1 MTGTTIR
8 SLGLAALVAL
18 AAAGCGSSAG
28 SASASPER
36 SSRGALLTVAGTKY
50 GRAIADRKG
59 EALYLFTADGRGPSK
74 CYGACAKAW
83 PPLLTRG
90 KPQVGRGLKASA
102 VGTRRRSD
110 GKLQVTYKGQPLY
123 YFVGDAPGNILCQNV
138 NEYGGDWLIVLPSG
152 APNRAPR

>member
-1 MTGTTIR
+1 MTATRIR
-8 SLGLAALVAL
+8 GLGLWALVGLAAV
-18 AAAGCGSSAG
+18 GCGSSVG
-28 SASASPER
+28 SASATPVGSPR
-36 SSRGALLTVAGTKY
+36 AALLTVVKTKY

-74 CYGACAKAW
+74 CYDACAKAW

-90 KPQVGRGLKASA
+90 APQVGRGLNASA

-110 GKLQVTYKGQPLY
+110 GKLQVTYKGRPLY
-123 YFVGDAPGNILCQNV
+123 YFVGDSPGNILCQNV
-138 NEYGGDWLIVLPSG
+138 NEYGGDWLVVLPSG

>member
-1 MTGTTIR
+1 MTTKRIR
-8 SLGLAALVAL
+8 SLGLLALVVVAVS
-18 AAAGCGSSAG
+18 AGASSAG

-36 SSRGALLTVAGTKY
+36 LSRGALLTVVKTKY
-50 GRAIADRKG
+50 GRAIADGKG

-74 CYGACAKAW
+74 CYDACAKAW

-90 KPQVGRGLKASA
+90 RPRVGKGLRASA

-110 GKLQVTYKGQPLY
+110 GKLQVTYRGRPLY
-123 YFVGDAPGNILCQNV
+123 YFVGDSPGNILCQNV
-138 NEYGGDWLIVLPSG
+138 NEYGGDWLVVLPSG